1 MDFYA
6 FVEGPL
12 TWIAILVFLAGIVVR
27 GIMYYNASK
36 KTDKMIH
43 KYFSWKWVFA
53 TYVKWILPNNVTFKK
68 QPLYCSA
75 VYIFHVCLILL
86 PIFAYQHVVMWE
98 MSRFGW
104 SWPSLPAGLAQW
116 MTLAVVVIGLALI
129 IRRALHPD
137 LKLLT
142 KPVDYLLL
150 VVTILPFLTGYLAAQ
165 ATLGTTGFLAENMQL
180 FHMLSGQLMLILIPF
195 TKLSHVVLF
204 FFSRGATAVEFG
216 RREYSV

>member
-12 TWIAILVFLAGIVVR
+12 TWVAILTFLAGMLIRGVV
-27 GIMYYNASK
+27 YYRTSK
-36 KTDKMIH
+36 QTDKMIH

-53 TYVKWILPNNVTFKK
+53 TYVKWLLPNNVTFRK
-68 QPLYCSA
+68 QPLYCLA
-75 VYIFHVCLILL
+75 VYIFHFFLILL
-86 PIFAYQHVVMWE
+86 PIFAYQHIVMWE

-104 SWPSLPAGLAQW
+104 SWASLPAGLAKW
-116 MTLAVVVIGLALI
+116 MTLAVVFIGLFLI
-129 IRRALHPD
+129 IRRAVHPD

-150 VVTILPFLTGYLAAQ
+150 LVTIMPFLTGYLAAQ

-195 TKLSHVVLF
+195 TKLSHAMLF

-216 RREYSV
+216 RRGYSM

>member
-12 TWIAILVFLAGIVVR
+12 TWVAILTFLIGIVVR
-27 GIMYYNASK
+27 GIFYYNASK

-43 KYFSWKWVFA
+43 KYFSWKWVFS
-53 TYVKWILPNNVTFKK
+53 TYAKWLLPNNVTFKK
-68 QPLYCSA
+68 QPLYYLT
-75 VYIFHVCLILL
+75 VYLFHICIVML
-86 PIFAYQHVVMWE
+86 PVFAYQHIVMWE

-104 SWPSLPAGLAQW
+104 SWISLPAGLAKW
-116 MTLAVVVIGLALI
+116 MTLAVVLIGLFLI
-129 IRRALHPD
+129 ARRAMHPD

-142 KPVDYLLL
+142 KSSDYLLL
-150 VVTILPFLTGYLAAQ
+150 ALTILPFLTGYLAAH

-195 TKLSHVVLF
+195 TKLSHAVLF

-216 RREYSV
+216 RRGYSM